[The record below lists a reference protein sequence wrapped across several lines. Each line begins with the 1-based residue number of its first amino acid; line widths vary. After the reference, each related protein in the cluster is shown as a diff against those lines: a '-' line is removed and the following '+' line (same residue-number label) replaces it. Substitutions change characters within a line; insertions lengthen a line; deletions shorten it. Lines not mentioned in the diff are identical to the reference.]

1 MLIALEFV
9 KESIFIVKRMFGG
22 KQSKCNSVSSNISA
36 ILSLKS
42 FNRTLL
48 GAVAVSCTWNF
59 HSNDTPI
66 NFTYYTAMLLAVF

>member
-22 KQSKCNSVSSNISA
+22 KQSKCNSNISA